1 MQTRDK
7 IIETADRLF
16 GDMGFDATSTNMIA
30 ESSNTN
36 KALIHY
42 HFRSKEG
49 LFLAV
54 LDRYFENLSSKLK
67 GAILED
73 APIHDRLSNLIST
86 YMDFLEQNNNYI
98 RIVQREIMGGKNMD
112 RVVKH
117 MLSNFEVIL
126 QVLSDSYPQARSGDL
141 RVEQLAI
148 SFYGMVIT
156 YFTCSDVIKNLFH
169 TDPMSRE
176 SIQERKKHLLAMAQ
190 IVLKALEE

>member
-1 MQTRDK
+1 VQTRDK
-7 IIETADRLF
+7 IIDAADKLF

-42 HFRSKEG
+42 HFRSKQG

-54 LDRYFENLSSKLK
+54 LDRYFENLSGKLK
-67 GAILED
+67 GAILEEGS
-73 APIHDRLSNLIST
+73 IHERFSNLLSA
-86 YMDFLEQNNNYI
+86 YMDFLEQNVNYI
-98 RIVQREIMGGKNMD
+98 RIVQREIMGGKNIEW
-112 RVVKH
+112 VVKH
-117 MLSNFEVIL
+117 MIPNFEIIL
-126 QVLSDSYPQARSGDL
+126 QVLADSYPQARSGNL
-141 RVEQLAI
+141 RAEQVAI

-176 SIQERKKHLLAMAQ
+176 SIRERKKHLLAMAE

>member
-7 IIETADRLF
+7 IIEAADRLF
-16 GDMGFDATSTNMIA
+16 GEMGFDATSTNMIA

-49 LFLAV
+49 LFLEV
-54 LDRYFENLSSKLK
+54 LDRYFENLSSKLE
-67 GAILED
+67 GAILGD
-73 APIHDRLSNLIST
+73 CPITDRLSNLISV
-86 YMDFLEQNNNYI
+86 YVDFLEQNKNYI

-117 MLSNFEVIL
+117 MISNFEIIL
-126 QVLSDSYPQARSGDL
+126 QVLADSYPQALSGDL

-176 SIQERKKHLLAMAQ
+176 SILDRKKHLLAMAQ